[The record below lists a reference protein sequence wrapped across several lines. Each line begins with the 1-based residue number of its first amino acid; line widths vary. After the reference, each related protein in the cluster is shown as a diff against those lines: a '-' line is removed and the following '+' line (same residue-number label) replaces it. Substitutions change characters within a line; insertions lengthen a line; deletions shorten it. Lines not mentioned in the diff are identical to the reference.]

1 MFFNSFFVTP
11 FFFFPFSQSLI
22 CFPFAIFNFCSI
34 LDLILH
40 VCFLIVF
47 LIFNMTWLKMLSFWL
62 SLVLL
67 WMNSLGLGNHSFESN
82 LFSFILL
89 FKFFVF
95 VCVLFILQWNLITN
109 WTEALKCIYMR
120 LQIYLPPCS
129 SNAAF
134 KLSFWIFFL

>member
-1 MFFNSFFVTP
+1 MIYVFYYTFFLLSIFLVTY
-11 FFFFPFSQSLI
+11 L

-67 WMNSLGLGNHSFESN
+67 WMNSLGLENHSFESN

-134 KLSFWIFFL
+134 KLSFQIFFL